1 MFMFCLDSPL
11 PGVNPQSSVTAK
23 DLSIASERSLHG
35 NGSPNSSCNRWF
47 DQTNQVA
54 SYNIVV

>member
-1 MFMFCLDSPL
+1 MFMFCLDSSL
-11 PGVNPQSSVTAK
+11 PGVNPLSSVTAK

-35 NGSPNSSCNRWF
+35 NGSASSSCNRWF

-54 SYNIVV
+54 KT